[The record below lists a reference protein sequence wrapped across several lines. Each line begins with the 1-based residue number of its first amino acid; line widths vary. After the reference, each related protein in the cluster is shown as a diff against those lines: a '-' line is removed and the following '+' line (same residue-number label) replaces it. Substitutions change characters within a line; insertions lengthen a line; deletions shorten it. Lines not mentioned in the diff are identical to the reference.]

1 MRRVL
6 RGITWASYDMLTDVL
21 TSRWAKEVYESDGES
36 DLYDVII
43 SESVIIKSY
52 NAQVNFDLAG
62 KIATLENCEFVS
74 IEII

>member
-6 RGITWASYDMLTDVL
+6 KGITMASYETLTDAL

-36 DLYDVII
+36 GLYDVII
-43 SESVIIKSY
+43 SENVIMKSY
-52 NAQVNFDLAG
+52 STHVNFDLAG
-62 KIATLENCEFVS
+62 KLAALENCEFVS

>member
-6 RGITWASYDMLTDVL
+6 KGITMASYEMLTDAL
-21 TSRWAKEVYESDGES
+21 TTRWAKEVSESDGES

-43 SESVIIKSY
+43 SESVIMKSY
-52 NAQVNFDLAG
+52 SSHVNFDLAG